1 MERLQNMRNNAAG
14 DGETNCKL
22 FSIFLIPFSCYF
34 SWNTQGQ
41 RFFCIFAFFMS
52 SSSLCL
58 FLELNIEEQFSIQ
71 AFCASHLF
79 TSFNFFLL
87 AFCLSHFSYTN
98 FFQAFCVLQFFN
110 SFNFFQAFCVERT
123 LASSPGK
130 RTCSAL
136 IATRP
141 FVQR

>member
-1 MERLQNMRNNAAG
+1 MEKQIVRFSHYSFS
-14 DGETNCKL
+14 L
-22 FSIFLIPFSCYF
+22 FLLLFMESLGLKIFLQFLP
-34 SWNTQGQ
+34 
-41 RFFCIFAFFMS
+41 FFMS
-52 SSSLCL
+52 SGRKQFLNFTYTSSLCL

>member
-1 MERLQNMRNNAAG
+1 MEKQIVSFSQYSLFPFLVTFHGILRVKDFSLQ
-14 DGETNCKL
+14 
-22 FSIFLIPFSCYF
+22 FLP
-34 SWNTQGQ
+34 
-41 RFFCIFAFFMS
+41 FFMS
-52 SSSLCL
+52 SRRKQFLNFTYTSSLCL

-71 AFCASHLF
+71 AFCASQLF